1 MAHAGSSLGKFFG
14 SLQSSQNRPSS
25 SSVGN
30 LFASVA
36 AKRLKGFSESDE
48 GSKPS
53 QEPGK
58 DLTMFLVKE
67 CKEKRELQQIHA
79 GKSVKLKR
87 RYNNN
92 KRRMLASSRQSSR
105 GAIQKSRPDEHR
117 VRALVEQ
124 PSCTCSLG
132 TCFSQFLPIIG
143 NLIQLIAF
151 WAEQDKLVR
160 DEVLRLCLRSTTCAL
175 GLKVSIACF
184 RVLFKLGKRGVAAA
198 DLRMR
203 GQPRLKRSSIQETKA
218 RQYLVGVYCRLGF

>member
-1 MAHAGSSLGKFFG
+1 M
-14 SLQSSQNRPSS
+14 Q
-25 SSVGN
+25 
-30 LFASVA
+30 
-36 AKRLKGFSESDE
+36 
-48 GSKPS
+48 
-53 QEPGK
+53 
-58 DLTMFLVKE
+58 
-67 CKEKRELQQIHA
+67 EKRELQQIHA

-92 KRRMLASSRQSSR
+92 KRKMLAGSRQSSR
-105 GAIQKSRPDEHR
+105 GAIQKSRQDEHR

-151 WAEQDKLVR
+151 WAEQDGSVSDQQLV
-160 DEVLRLCLRSTTCAL
+160 
-175 GLKVSIACF
+175 KVSIACF